1 MDKLDLTDFVKLWQ
15 FYRRKFNAQPLDN
28 VLVLDVFDDLKDFS
42 LEEIHGA
49 LKAYSR
55 KGRFAPVVADIFD
68 ILEKSQGQSLDLKA
82 NQWLARLE
90 SYVDRAYDYV
100 STDWR
105 GVNAFKAV
113 YGNLSA
119 YCDWPEF
126 YKNQARKAFVDEY
139 KAATKHNNTIDDCLI
154 TGMYH
159 NKRPTVRMLETL
171 EESKAILRQL
181 YDPRKVTLSYQPF
194 DPAKPKA
201 LPKPQ
206 QPQLQC
212 SVEEQQANLTQLET
226 LLKEMSTAMKP
237 SYSNKGII

>member
-1 MDKLDLTDFVKLWQ
+1 MKKNDVNEFSKLWTMTLNMYGKTQEKETVALVFSVLIKYELEDIKNALWQ
-15 FYRRKFNAQPLDN
+15 FMSESK
-28 VLVLDVFDDLKDFS
+28 
-42 LEEIHGA
+42 
-49 LKAYSR
+49 
-55 KGRFAPVVADIFD
+55 FAPMPADI
-68 ILEKSQGQSLDLKA
+68 IKIIESSQGENIEAQAL
-82 NQWLARLE
+82 NWLARLD
-90 SYVDRAYDYV
+90 SKLDRAFDYV

-105 GVNAFKAV
+105 GVQAFKAV
-113 YGNLSA
+113 YGNLNA

-126 YKNQARKAFVDEY
+126 YENQARKAFVDEY

>member
-1 MDKLDLTDFVKLWQ
+1 MKKNDVNEFSKLWTMTLNMYGKTQEKETVALVFSVLIKYELEDIKNALWQ
-15 FYRRKFNAQPLDN
+15 FMSESK
-28 VLVLDVFDDLKDFS
+28 
-42 LEEIHGA
+42 
-49 LKAYSR
+49 
-55 KGRFAPVVADIFD
+55 FAPMPADI
-68 ILEKSQGQSLDLKA
+68 IKIIESSQGENIEAQAL
-82 NQWLARLE
+82 NWLARLD
-90 SYVDRAYDYV
+90 SKLDRAFDYV

-126 YKNQARKAFVDEY
+126 YENQARKAFVDEY
-139 KAATKHNNTIDDCLI
+139 KAAIKHNNTIDDCLI

-212 SVEEQQANLTQLET
+212 SVEEQQANLTQLEI